1 MVEMEESRA
10 VVVVVVD
17 EMVVVEFVLVS
28 LSLEEKS
35 ESVVLELVDDAE
47 GINVAI
53 LSGSIILKASI

>member
-17 EMVVVEFVLVS
+17 EMVVLVVELVS
-28 LSLEEKS
+28 LEEMS
-35 ESVVLELVDDAE
+35 ESVVLELELVE

-53 LSGSIILKASI
+53 LSGSIMLKASI

>member
-17 EMVVVEFVLVS
+17 EMVVLVVELVS
-28 LSLEEKS
+28 LEEMS
-35 ESVVLELVDDAE
+35 ESVVLELELVE